1 MIFRKSKNR
10 WAATPVAAA
19 EDRSLSL
26 EARGLLWYLLVKPDS
41 WEVKTEDLLRSGAVG
56 SSPDTKKGRLMGEKT
71 LRRLVFE
78 LEDAGYMRR
87 KVENTR
93 HGAEWI
99 TEIFDTPLPESERI
113 SHKGRTRQPQE
124 SNQKQAPA
132 ESPSVPEGNL
142 GSDSPSAP
150 SPSFPEG
157 HLACIN
163 ILNNQRNYKTTHDL
177 FSFSDAE
184 AEKPRGAGAP
194 EEKKPE
200 CEENSPPFSLPEP
213 ANIPEII
220 ETGARWLEKYC
231 PLVAPHRS
239 TAEFLAYHEGEATEF
254 TSQEQFLRSWRGWM
268 RNAQRMAA
276 QRAETRAQRESN
288 GQTRKPHAESA
299 NLRNLRDT
307 IDFFGPPPP
316 GPTVSSRELIRAAG
330 AAMAQRQRAASDE
343 LIRKSIARYRAGRD
357 SQ

>member
-1 MIFRKSKNR
+1 M
-10 WAATPVAAA
+10 
-19 EDRSLSL
+19 
-26 EARGLLWYLLVKPDS
+26 
-41 WEVKTEDLLRSGAVG
+41 
-56 SSPDTKKGRLMGEKT
+56 
-71 LRRLVFE
+71 
-78 LEDAGYMRR
+78 
-87 KVENTR
+87 
-93 HGAEWI
+93 
-99 TEIFDTPLPESERI
+99 
-113 SHKGRTRQPQE
+113 
-124 SNQKQAPA
+124 
-132 ESPSVPEGNL
+132 

-150 SPSFPEG
+150 TPSFPEG

-184 AEKPRGAGAP
+184 AEKPRGAGPP

-220 ETGARWLEKYC
+220 ETGAQWLEKHC

-239 TAEFLAYHEGEATEF
+239 TAEFLAHHEGEATEF
-254 TSQEQFLRSWRGWM
+254 TSQKQFLRAWRGCE

-288 GQTRKPHAESA
+288 GQTRTPHTEREST
-299 NLRNLRDT
+299 NLKNLRDT
-307 IDFFGPPPP
+307 IEFYGPPPA

-343 LIRKSIARYRAGRD
+343 LIRKSIARHRAGSN